1 MSGLKELR
9 VSKGLRQED
18 LSDISTVKLSTI
30 QKLEGKRNNISNASI
45 DTVMKLSVALG
56 LTVEEFMN
64 KVKED

>member
-9 VSKGLRQED
+9 INKGLRQED
-18 LSDISTVKLSTI
+18 LSNISSVKLSTI
-30 QKLEGKRNNISNASI
+30 QKLEVKQNNIGNASI
-45 DTVMKLSVALG
+45 DTVMKLAGALG

>member
-9 VSKGLRQED
+9 INKGLRQED
-18 LSDISTVKLSTI
+18 LSNISSVKLSTI
-30 QKLEGKRNNISNASI
+30 QKLEVKQNNIGNASI
-45 DTVMKLSVALG
+45 DTIMKLAGALG